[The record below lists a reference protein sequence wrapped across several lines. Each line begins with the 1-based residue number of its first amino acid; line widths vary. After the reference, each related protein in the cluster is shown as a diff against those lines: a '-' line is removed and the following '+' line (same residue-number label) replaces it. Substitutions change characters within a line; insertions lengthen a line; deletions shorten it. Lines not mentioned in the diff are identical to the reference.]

1 MSSALPA
8 PLVPL
13 IHGVAPGASPVLVP
27 QLGVGT
33 YKVGDAEA
41 ERVVSEALALGYRH
55 VDTAQMY
62 GNEAGVGRA
71 LAAGGLPREEFF
83 VTSKL
88 DNLNHCRPDAL
99 SSFERSLEALGL
111 EVLDLFLVHWPLAAS
126 PGLSLVETWETMI
139 EILVGGRVRAI
150 GVSNY
155 QAGHLRTVIGATG
168 VTPSVNQI
176 EIHPYLT
183 QTALRSIHRELGVVT
198 ESWSPLGRGRV
209 LADPGVGRVAAEL
222 GVTPAQVVIR
232 WHLQHGLVV
241 FPKSTDVERLRVNA
255 EVLRADAR
263 AHASAGRAR
272 PGPAHGLAP
281 RSRPGLRSRS
291 GRPAVA
297 PGGATGHG
305 RAGPGRLQAAGRR
318 QPAAR
323 PNRGRL
329 TSSAADPGSRAS

>member
-55 VDTAQMY
+55 IDTAQMY

-88 DNLNHCRPDAL
+88 DNPSHRRPDAL

-139 EILVGGRVRAI
+139 EILAGGRVRAI

-183 QTALRSIHRELGVVT
+183 QTALRSLHRELGVVT

-255 EVLRADAR
+255 EVFSFALT
-263 AHASAGRAR
+263 
-272 PGPAHGLAP
+272 PGHMRVLDGLD
-281 RSRPGLRSRS
+281 RGLR
-291 GRPAVA
+291 
-297 PGGATGHG
+297 TGSHPD
-305 RAGPGRLQAAGRR
+305 RVRV
-318 QPAAR
+318 
-323 PNRGRL
+323 
-329 TSSAADPGSRAS
+329 